1 MVREPR
7 VEKNIEIK
15 VKQKKRIKFNK
26 KFITPWLFLL
36 PSIIILG
43 TFLIYPILEA
53 FRWSF
58 LDYKIIAGTGEFVGL
73 ANFKEIFTDKHF
85 WNALV
90 NTLLFLVIVLP
101 LNVFLPLLLAV
112 LVNQKIKG
120 VGLFRVLYYLPVIT
134 PMVVAALMWKMLY
147 SQSGV
152 ISEILMKI
160 GIFDS
165 PTNLL
170 VQSSTALV
178 AVSAITVWKGLGYYM
193 IIYLAGLQSLPGD
206 VYESASIDG
215 ASFFQKFTKITV
227 PMLIPSITLV
237 SVMTIIAGMKV
248 FEEIALTTGGGP
260 SGATTT
266 LVMYIYSK
274 FNQLD
279 VSIASAAGLVL
290 LLLAIGASL
299 LQMKLTSKKEED
311 LRA

>member
-1 MVREPR
+1 MNRESIVVPNNKVRTVR
-7 VEKNIEIK
+7 
-15 VKQKKRIKFNK
+15 KKRRWGMQNV
-26 KFITPWLFLL
+26 TPWLFLL
-36 PSIIILG
+36 PSILILG
-43 TFLIYPILEA
+43 IFLIIPILEA
-53 FRWSF
+53 FKWSF
-58 LDYKIIAGTGEFVGL
+58 LDYKIIADTGEFVGL
-73 ANFKEIFTDKHF
+73 ANFKEIFTDKNF
-85 WNALV
+85 WTALI

-101 LNVFLPLLLAV
+101 LNVFLPMILAV

-120 VGLFRVLYYLPVIT
+120 VGTFRVLYYLPVIT

-147 SQSGV
+147 SQDGI
-152 ISEILMKI
+152 ISDLFMKI

-170 VQSSTALV
+170 VQSSTALA

-193 IIYLAGLQSLPGD
+193 IIYLAGLQSIPKD

-215 ASFFQKFTKITV
+215 ASVFQQFKSITV
-227 PMLIPSITLV
+227 PMLIPSVTLV

-266 LVMYIYSK
+266 LVMYIYQK
-274 FNQLD
+274 FMSLD

-290 LLLAIGASL
+290 LLLAIAASL
-299 LQMKLTSKKEED
+299 LQMKLTSKREDD

>member
-1 MVREPR
+1 MNRESIVVPNNKVRTVR
-7 VEKNIEIK
+7 
-15 VKQKKRIKFNK
+15 KKRKWGMQNV
-26 KFITPWLFLL
+26 TPWLFLL
-36 PSIIILG
+36 PSILILG
-43 TFLIYPILEA
+43 IFLIIPILEA
-53 FRWSF
+53 FKWSF
-58 LDYKIIAGTGEFVGL
+58 LDYKIIADTGEFVGL
-73 ANFKEIFTDKHF
+73 ANFKEIFTDKNF
-85 WNALV
+85 WTALI

-101 LNVFLPLLLAV
+101 LNVFLPMILAI

-120 VGLFRVLYYLPVIT
+120 VGTFRVLYYLPVIT

-147 SQSGV
+147 SQDGI
-152 ISEILMKI
+152 ISDLFMKI

-170 VQSSTALV
+170 VQSSTALA

-193 IIYLAGLQSLPGD
+193 IIYLAGLQSIPKD

-215 ASFFQKFTKITV
+215 ASVFQQFKSITV
-227 PMLIPSITLV
+227 PMLIPSVTLV

-266 LVMYIYSK
+266 LVMYIYQK
-274 FNQLD
+274 FMSLD

-290 LLLAIGASL
+290 LLLAIAASL
-299 LQMKLTSKKEED
+299 LQMKLTSKREDD